1 MAADH
6 ELDLQS
12 VSETMFR
19 SNEEDIKSRFAILL
33 TSVKSALEANHVA
46 TNDVRTVLVG
56 MFTSRVVTITY
67 QTLT

>member
-33 TSVKSALEANHVA
+33 TSVKSALVMSPQ
-46 TNDVRTVLVG
+46 TMYVLFSSG
-56 MFTSRVVTITY
+56 CSMAG
-67 QTLT
+67 